1 LARERCAPHNTGQE
15 FFGLFTSSSILKGE
29 NTMTEKRDAYVQ
41 QLKAKLDEWNAEI
54 DKLQAKADQA
64 EAGAKI
70 EYQEQIE
77 DLQAKRKDVEA
88 KIAEMQEAGEG
99 AWEDLRQGL
108 ENSWEIL
115 KGAFAKAKS
124 RFEKEE
130 K

>member
-1 LARERCAPHNTGQE
+1 MNPLN
-15 FFGLFTSSSILKGE
+15 LKGDSK
-29 NTMTEKRDAYVQ
+29 MTEKRDAYVQ
-41 QLKAKLDEWNAEI
+41 KLKAKMDEWNAEI

-64 EAGAKI
+64 EAEAKI
-70 EYQEQIE
+70 EYQEQID
-77 DLQAKRKDVEA
+77 DLKAKRKEMEL
-88 KIAEMQEAGEG
+88 KIAELQQAGEG
-99 AWEDLRQGL
+99 AWEDLKQGL